1 MLLCCSQRTD
11 LCAFYSEWLVRR
23 FQDGLVDIRNPF
35 APNQVLRVEF
45 SPSQVD
51 AVIFMTK
58 NPTPMLDKMAVFR
71 DYAVGFQVTVT
82 PYGPEIEPGLTDKRQ
97 VLDSFRQLAD
107 QLGPSHMILRYDPI
121 FLSQRYDEAFHLRAF
136 ERCCQQLAGSC
147 TQVIISHLD
156 LYKNTRKHQ
165 RELNWLPDSLER
177 FAALACRLAEIGA
190 RYGMRLQLC
199 AEDLDLS
206 AAGIENRSCI
216 DSEWLRTLTG
226 KTLEYPLTQA
236 RPHCHCLQV
245 TDLGEYNS
253 CAHHCRYCYANFDEA
268 QIARRRA
275 LHDPQSTLLIGHV
288 QPDDQIVMKKK
299 SERQLRLF

>member
-11 LCAFYSEWLVRR
+11 LCAFYSGWLVHR

-35 APNQVLRVEF
+35 APQQVLRVEF

-58 NPTPMLDKMAVFR
+58 NPTPMLDKMDVFR

-82 PYGPEIEPGLTDKRQ
+82 PYGLEIEPGLTDKRQ

-107 QLGPSHMILRYDPI
+107 RLGPSHMILRYDPI
-121 FLSQRYDEAFHLRAF
+121 FLSQKYDEAFHLRAF

-165 RELNWLPDSLER
+165 HELNWLPDSLER
-177 FAALACRLAEIGA
+177 FAALACRLTEIGT

-216 DSEWLRTLTG
+216 DSEWLRALTG
-226 KTLEYPLTQA
+226 KTVEYPQTQA

-253 CAHHCRYCYANFDEA
+253 CAHHCRY
-268 QIARRRA
+268 
-275 LHDPQSTLLIGHV
+275 
-288 QPDDQIVMKKK
+288 
-299 SERQLRLF
+299 

>member
-1 MLLCCSQRTD
+1 
-11 LCAFYSEWLVRR
+11 
-23 FQDGLVDIRNPF
+23 
-35 APNQVLRVEF
+35 
-45 SPSQVD
+45 
-51 AVIFMTK
+51 MTK

-97 VLDSFRQLAD
+97 VLNSFRQLAD
-107 QLGPSHMILRYDPI
+107 RLGPSHMILRYDPI
-121 FLSQRYDEAFHLRAF
+121 FLSQKYDEAFHLRAF

-165 RELNWLPDSLER
+165 HELNWQPDSLER

-199 AEDLDLS
+199 AEDLDLR

-216 DSEWLRTLTG
+216 DSEWLRALTG
-226 KTLEYPLTQA
+226 KTLEYPQTQA

-288 QPDDQIVMKKK
+288 QPDDQIITKKK

>member
-107 QLGPSHMILRYDPI
+107 WLGPSHMILRYDPI

-147 TQVIISHLD
+147 TQIIISHLD

-165 RELNWLPDSLER
+165 RELNWQPDSLER
-177 FAALACRLAEIGA
+177 FAALAYRLAEIGA

-199 AEDLDLS
+199 AENLDLRI
-206 AAGIENRSCI
+206 AAKI
-216 DSEWLRTLTG
+216 
-226 KTLEYPLTQA
+226 K
-236 RPHCHCLQV
+236 
-245 TDLGEYNS
+245 
-253 CAHHCRYCYANFDEA
+253 RY
-268 QIARRRA
+268 
-275 LHDPQSTLLIGHV
+275 HDGCG
-288 QPDDQIVMKKK
+288 
-299 SERQLRLF
+299 R

>member
-107 QLGPSHMILRYDPI
+107 WLGPSHMILRYDPI

-147 TQVIISHLD
+147 TQIIISHLD

-165 RELNWLPDSLER
+165 RELNWQPDSG
-177 FAALACRLAEIGA
+177 ALCGI
-190 RYGMRLQLC
+190 
-199 AEDLDLS
+199 S
-206 AAGIENRSCI
+206 VPAG
-216 DSEWLRTLTG
+216 
-226 KTLEYPLTQA
+226 
-236 RPHCHCLQV
+236 
-245 TDLGEYNS
+245 
-253 CAHHCRYCYANFDEA
+253 
-268 QIARRRA
+268 
-275 LHDPQSTLLIGHV
+275 
-288 QPDDQIVMKKK
+288 
-299 SERQLRLF
+299 